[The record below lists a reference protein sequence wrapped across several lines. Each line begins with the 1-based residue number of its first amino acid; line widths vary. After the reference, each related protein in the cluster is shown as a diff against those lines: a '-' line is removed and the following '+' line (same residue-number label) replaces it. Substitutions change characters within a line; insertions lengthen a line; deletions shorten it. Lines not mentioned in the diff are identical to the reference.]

1 MEERK
6 KPLYD
11 FYLLIPFYNN
21 LPGLI
26 RSLESIVYDPLAYCL
41 LIVDDGSKELLH
53 REDITPHLPQSLS
66 VTILRLRENQG
77 ITKALNTGLKWI
89 EEKGDSR
96 YVARL
101 DCGDLCMADRFV
113 QQVAFLDGHPGV
125 GLVGS
130 WCIFKNF
137 QTGDSYH
144 YVTPTEYRA
153 VLKEMYF
160 RNVFIH
166 PTVMWRADI
175 TRQTGFY
182 PENFP
187 HAEDYGFFYEI
198 ISTAEAAVLP
208 ADLVIC
214 EINPQGI
221 SLHHRKEQLK
231 SRIKVVKQYGKN
243 PFFRLMGVLRL
254 RILQVIPYKM
264 IFEFKKLV
272 YGIKHND
279 VR

>member
-1 MEERK
+1 MEEWK
-6 KPLYD
+6 KPSYD
-11 FYLLIPFYNN
+11 FYILIPFYNN

-26 RSLESIVYDPLAYCL
+26 RSLKSLVYDPLAYGL
-41 LIVDDGSKELLH
+41 LIVDDGSQETLVH
-53 REDITPHLPQSLS
+53 EDVVPYLTQSLS
-66 VTILRLRENQG
+66 LTILRLRENQG
-77 ITKALNTGLKWI
+77 ITKALNTGLKWL
-89 EEKGDSR
+89 EENGNSR

-101 DCGDLCMADRFV
+101 DCGDLCAPDRFSR
-113 QQVAFLDGHPGV
+113 QVAFLDSHPRV

-137 QTGDSYH
+137 RTGDSYR
-144 YVTPTEYRA
+144 YVTPTEYKKI
-153 VLKEMYF
+153 LKEMHF

-175 TRQTGFY
+175 TRKVGVY

-198 ISTAEAAVLP
+198 ISEEEAAVLP

-221 SLHHRKEQLK
+221 SLHFRREQLK
-231 SRIKVVKQYGKN
+231 SRMKVVRQYGKN
-243 PFFRLMGVLRL
+243 RLFRLVGVLKL
-254 RILQVIPYKM
+254 WLLLVIPYKM
-264 IFEFKKLV
+264 ILETKKLI
-272 YGIKHND
+272 YGIKHNH
-279 VR
+279 VT